1 MKIAAI
7 LAPVARVDSIIEAA
21 RLADALGF
29 DAIGLWDHYHSAKP
43 EWGYVAGWSAM
54 ASLAANTERI
64 NLVQMVVN
72 NLHFDVGVVA
82 KETSTLAL
90 LSAGR
95 YELGIG
101 AGDWPESFWAWGRP
115 FPRREERVA
124 RLAESVAILRKAWSG
139 QTFDYNG
146 AYDTLRGACV
156 SPVPETP
163 PRVVIGVAKSR
174 SLAESAV
181 AYADELNLYADP
193 AIVDHATG
201 LVAQSG
207 RDVTLSLFW
216 DWSWDNWPAD
226 PKAELEPWMQQG
238 IERFFVSIGGA
249 DMPARLE
256 ELAPLLR
263 SVNSSASS
271 AASRTS

>member
-1 MKIAAI
+1 MKIAPI
-7 LAPVARVDSIIEAA
+7 LAPVARVDSMIEAA
-21 RLADALGF
+21 RVADAVGF

-64 NLVQMVVN
+64 NLVQMVLN

-90 LSAGR
+90 LSDGR

-101 AGDWPESFWAWGRP
+101 AGDWPESFSAWGRP
-115 FPRREERVA
+115 FPRREQRVA
-124 RLAESVAILRKAWSG
+124 RLAENVEILRRAWSG
-139 QTFDYNG
+139 EAFDFDG
-146 AYDTLRGACV
+146 DDQTLRGACV
-156 SPVPETP
+156 SPVPDKP
-163 PRVVIGVAKSR
+163 PRVVVGVAKSR

-181 AYADELNLYADP
+181 TYADELNLYAD
-193 AIVDHATG
+193 AVIVDHAVD
-201 LVAQSG
+201 LIAQSG
-207 RDVTLSLFW
+207 RDVALSLFW

-226 PKAELEPWMQQG
+226 PQAELDPWRQRG

-249 DMPARLE
+249 DMLARLE
-256 ELAPLLR
+256 KLARLF
-263 SVNSSASS
+263 
-271 AASRTS
+271 

>member
-7 LAPVARVDSIIEAA
+7 LAPIARVEAMIEAA
-21 RLADALGF
+21 RLADELGF

-43 EWGYVAGWSAM
+43 EWGYIAGWSAM

-72 NLHFDVGVVA
+72 NLHFEVGVVA
-82 KETSTLAL
+82 KETSTLGI
-90 LSAGR
+90 LSDGR

-101 AGDWPESFWAWGRP
+101 AGDWPDSFSAWGRP

-124 RLAESVAILRKAWSG
+124 RLAESVDILRKAWSG
-139 QTFDYNG
+139 EAFDFDG
-146 AYDTLRGACV
+146 EFETLRGACV
-156 SPVPETP
+156 SPVPDKP
-163 PRVVIGVAKSR
+163 PRVVVGVAKSR
-174 SLAESAV
+174 SLAQSAV

-193 AIVDHATG
+193 AIVDYTAA

-216 DWSWDNWPAD
+216 DWSWDNWPPD
-226 PKAELEPWMQQG
+226 PQAELEHWRQRG
-238 IERFFVSIGGA
+238 IDRFFVSIGGD

-263 SVNSSASS
+263 A
-271 AASRTS
+271 

>member
-1 MKIAAI
+1 MKIAPI
-7 LAPVARVDSIIEAA
+7 LAPIAGVDAMIEAA
-21 RLADALGF
+21 RLANTLGF
-29 DAIGLWDHYHSAKP
+29 DAVGLWDHYHSAKP
-43 EWGYVAGWSAM
+43 EWGYIAGWSAM

-72 NLHFDVGVVA
+72 NLHFDIGVVA

-90 LSAGR
+90 LSDGR

-101 AGDWPESFWAWGRP
+101 AGDWPESFSAWGRP
-115 FPRREERVA
+115 CPRGDERVA
-124 RLAESVAILRKAWSG
+124 RLAESVDILRKAWSG
-139 QTFDYNG
+139 QMFDFDG
-146 AYDTLRGACV
+146 KFDTLRGACV
-156 SPVPETP
+156 SPAPDRP
-163 PRVVIGVAKSR
+163 PRVVVGAAKSR

-193 AIVDHATG
+193 AIVDYAAA

-226 PKAELEPWMQQG
+226 PEAEPEPWLQQG
-238 IERFFVSIGGA
+238 IDRFFVSIGGA
-249 DMPARLE
+249 DMPVRLE
-256 ELAPLLR
+256 KLAPLLQ
-263 SVNSSASS
+263 A
-271 AASRTS
+271 